1 LDDVVPSPE
10 DKDRWVIRISEY
22 ARVSLPDKWDGGR
35 NPVRYTTLDEL
46 GIDPSKLTFSPVPQS
61 FAAPAGEKG
70 AAARSSSDSSADDVM
85 HLTIAEAKRGLA
97 ATFGVPLEAI
107 EITIRA

>member
-1 LDDVVPSPE
+1 MPEPMEGASVVEQAPTDQTP
-10 DKDRWVIRISEY
+10 
-22 ARVSLPDKWDGGR
+22 
-35 NPVRYTTLDEL
+35 
-46 GIDPSKLTFSPVPQS
+46 
-61 FAAPAGEKG
+61 AASIGVEEIE
-70 AAARSSSDSSADDVM
+70 